1 VIAFATATFAIG
13 SIQGGGLP
21 EELRLGCLAA
31 DVSRA
36 AACAMVAGSVAQEAP
51 GNERRRR
58 KGLREARPAE
68 GAAGGTA
75 QATAAPGAAVA
86 VDLANM

>member
-21 EELRLGCLAA
+21 EELRLGCLAG

-51 GNERRRR
+51 GCERRRTRGCERHGRR
-58 KGLREARPAE
+58 KGLQEARRKLRRR
-68 GAAGGTA
+68 
-75 QATAAPGAAVA
+75 PG
-86 VDLANM
+86 LR